1 MKNINFLILATF
13 LITGSIYV
21 QGYVEDSFE
30 EISQLDNYSKE
41 GFGFAD
47 DIPVRKTLEKY
58 VPAIGNQRKTG
69 SCVAWAT
76 TYYNLSIIYN
86 RMFGITSF
94 RDKYSHSFDPWF
106 TYSQVNRYAN
116 KTTDCMQGLRFSQ
129 AFDFLENFGAKKLF
143 LPPYDMSCSAAISE
157 KNYEVIERYS
167 SPYKI
172 SKVEYEYAYNF
183 DPIITL

>member
-13 LITGSIYV
+13 LITGSIYA

-76 TYYNLSIIYN
+76 TYYNLQLFTIECLELLHLEISIRIHL
-86 RMFGITSF
+86 I
-94 RDKYSHSFDPWF
+94 P
-106 TYSQVNRYAN
+106 
-116 KTTDCMQGLRFSQ
+116 GL
-129 AFDFLENFGAKKLF
+129 
-143 LPPYDMSCSAAISE
+143 
-157 KNYEVIERYS
+157 
-167 SPYKI
+167 
-172 SKVEYEYAYNF
+172 
-183 DPIITL
+183 PIHK